1 MSSMNP
7 RSKSA
12 LIRTEVYSYRRP
24 KEENPG
30 PGNYDKHLTKFGADV
45 TANIG
50 MGSKYEFKPDKNPA
64 VGSYNIDS
72 GHNMSKASIR
82 SAHIREE
89 TSPYRRPKDNNP
101 GAGHYD
107 GHLDKFGSKITHK
120 MDFGSKYEFK
130 PDSNPPVGGYNPDSG
145 HAMISTSKRSRSALI
160 REDVYSFRRP
170 VEENPGPGN
179 YDKHLDAFGSKVT
192 QNIGMGSKYVF
203 KADRNPPVGAYNI
216 ESGHNM
222 SKASIR
228 SAIIREETSP
238 YRRPQENS
246 PGPGHHDGHLDAF
259 GSKITQ
265 NIGMGSKYE
274 FKPDSNPPVGAY
286 NIESGHN
293 MSKASSKSA
302 IIREETSPYRRP
314 KE

>member
-1 MSSMNP
+1 MDFGSKYVFKPDRNPPVGAYDPDTANKHTKSKSRAAHIREETSPYRRPDENLPGAGHYDGHLTAFGADIKTNIGMGSKYEFKPDSNPPVGAYDPSSGHAMSSMIP

-12 LIRTEVYSYRRP
+12 LIRPEVYSYRRP

-72 GHNMSKASIR
+72 GHNMSKTSIR

-89 TSPYRRPKDNNP
+89 TSPYRRPKENNP

-130 PDSNPPVGGYNPDSG
+130 PD
-145 HAMISTSKRSRSALI
+145 
-160 REDVYSFRRP
+160 
-170 VEENPGPGN
+170 
-179 YDKHLDAFGSKVT
+179 
-192 QNIGMGSKYVF
+192 
-203 KADRNPPVGAYNI
+203 
-216 ESGHNM
+216 
-222 SKASIR
+222 
-228 SAIIREETSP
+228 
-238 YRRPQENS
+238 
-246 PGPGHHDGHLDAF
+246 
-259 GSKITQ
+259 
-265 NIGMGSKYE
+265 
-274 FKPDSNPPVGAY
+274 
-286 NIESGHN
+286 
-293 MSKASSKSA
+293 
-302 IIREETSPYRRP
+302 
-314 KE
+314 